1 MKCTTRIGNT
11 SPLSNASWVVNSP
24 LERGARPES
33 APGQMANP
41 SYLLHPAC
49 PSRRAG
55 DSLPPL
61 FLAAQHTNKGRAW
74 LVARG
79 LSSELAGSPQK
90 GGVGTRE
97 ERVRVKNKAL
107 CRQADG
113 LGGVA
118 YLIGFINKKDQW
130 SFLLPP
136 APEGLDPRV
145 EGGGG
150 GGGGKWQGC
159 KRPPS
164 FQQHL
169 PPCAISPSHPKDPEM
184 HTLGFRLCKTEG
196 RTRTAHKVSPAPTVT
211 STHTRSRALADTIM
225 RKFQWGTQSRFPPR
239 PRAPPRGAGLSKRD
253 THHGLQGCRGERRK
267 VAPRPRETQR
277 GAARAPLAPKGGERR
292 GNPSSHRFIYQQCA
306 APGGGDAGRK
316 IVSTPPGPLPPDAPA
331 FGVPLQARGLAGG

>member
-150 GGGGKWQGC
+150 GAAGNGRAASVLQVSSSTC
-159 KRPPS
+159 HHARSPPPTPKTPKCTLS
-164 FQQHL
+164 ASD
-169 PPCAISPSHPKDPEM
+169 CARRRVGPA
-184 HTLGFRLCKTEG
+184 RL
-196 RTRTAHKVSPAPTVT
+196 TRFH
-211 STHTRSRALADTIM
+211 
-225 RKFQWGTQSRFPPR
+225 
-239 PRAPPRGAGLSKRD
+239 
-253 THHGLQGCRGERRK
+253 
-267 VAPRPRETQR
+267 
-277 GAARAPLAPKGGERR
+277 
-292 GNPSSHRFIYQQCA
+292 
-306 APGGGDAGRK
+306 
-316 IVSTPPGPLPPDAPA
+316 PLPP
-331 FGVPLQARGLAGG
+331 

>member
-1 MKCTTRIGNT
+1 
-11 SPLSNASWVVNSP
+11 
-24 LERGARPES
+24 
-33 APGQMANP
+33 MANP

-79 LSSELAGSPQK
+79 LGSELAGSPQK

-107 CRQADG
+107 SRQADS

-130 SFLLPP
+130 SFRLPP
-136 APEGLDPRV
+136 TPEVLDPK
-145 EGGGG
+145 EGGK
-150 GGGGKWQGC
+150 KWQGC

-169 PPCAISPSHPKDPEM
+169 PPCGISPSHPKDSEM
-184 HTLGFRLCKTEG
+184 HSLASDCARRRVGHARL
-196 RTRTAHKVSPAPTVT
+196 TRFH
-211 STHTRSRALADTIM
+211 
-225 RKFQWGTQSRFPPR
+225 
-239 PRAPPRGAGLSKRD
+239 
-253 THHGLQGCRGERRK
+253 
-267 VAPRPRETQR
+267 
-277 GAARAPLAPKGGERR
+277 
-292 GNPSSHRFIYQQCA
+292 
-306 APGGGDAGRK
+306 
-316 IVSTPPGPLPPDAPA
+316 PLPP
-331 FGVPLQARGLAGG
+331 